1 MPPDRKWSFETGYD
15 GMVGDAIFDEKTGKW
30 HYSDEKQLH
39 THLDEGKA
47 LKRTRGAIQELG
59 RRLRDHAVDATAAA
73 KVREECRDGVWSGP
87 TSGKAAGHVQANL
100 VILPSK
106 YKNHFERFCALNPQ
120 ACALLETIDSTTTT
134 DPNGHR
140 RLKLISAVVTP
151 GADILTDAPKYTVYN
166 GHDKVEVLRADTS
179 VPEDVEGLTG
189 FVFGCSFSWEDKLA
203 DAGAPPRHMV
213 QGKNVSMYRT
223 NIPNKVAG
231 PFGGVLVVT
240 MRPYRLDQIPQVI
253 QITSQYPLAHGRP
266 VHIGDGR
273 AIGVDVSQP
282 PHYGDAVEVHDDEV
296 SMNNFRAERFLSF

>member
-87 TSGKAAGHVQANL
+87 TPGKAPGHVQANL

-106 YKNHFERFCALNPQ
+106 YKYNFERFCALNPQ
-120 ACALLETIDSTTTT
+120 ACPLLETIDSTTTT

-140 RLKLISAVVTP
+140 RLKLISAVVAP
-151 GADILTDAPKYTVYN
+151 GADILT
-166 GHDKVEVLRADTS
+166 
-179 VPEDVEGLTG
+179 
-189 FVFGCSFSWEDKLA
+189 
-203 DAGAPPRHMV
+203 
-213 QGKNVSMYRT
+213 
-223 NIPNKVAG
+223 
-231 PFGGVLVVT
+231 
-240 MRPYRLDQIPQVI
+240 
-253 QITSQYPLAHGRP
+253 
-266 VHIGDGR
+266 
-273 AIGVDVSQP
+273 
-282 PHYGDAVEVHDDEV
+282 
-296 SMNNFRAERFLSF
+296 